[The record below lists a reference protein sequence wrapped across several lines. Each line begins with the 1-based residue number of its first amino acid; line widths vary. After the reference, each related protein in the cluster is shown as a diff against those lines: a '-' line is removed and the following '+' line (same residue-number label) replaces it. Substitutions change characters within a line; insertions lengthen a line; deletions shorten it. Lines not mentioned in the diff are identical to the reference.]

1 MYLCRSI
8 FLAILG
14 AGLGCPAPIIV
25 PFQNQIIPGM
35 HPNYDVQLPLDLSN
49 NTGISFAD
57 LLKQDPQYDF
67 AFSNNLIMYF
77 NPVNPAKQVIVTTPR
92 VPLEPDL
99 SGPFSFEVV
108 PPSDCHVTGTC
119 EVIPPVLLTPEIPTG
134 LVGSF
139 LPMLL
144 WVGRR
149 LRK

>member
-1 MYLCRSI
+1 
-8 FLAILG
+8 
-14 AGLGCPAPIIV
+14 
-25 PFQNQIIPGM
+25 M

-67 AFSNNLIMYF
+67 AFSMNLILYF

-92 VPLEPDL
+92 VPLDVIGL
-99 SGPFSFEVV
+99 FSFDETI
-108 PPSDCHVTGTC
+108 PPDCRLTGTC
-119 EVIPPVLLTPEIPTG
+119 IVTPPPFDAVPEIPTG
-134 LVGSF
+134 FIGSF